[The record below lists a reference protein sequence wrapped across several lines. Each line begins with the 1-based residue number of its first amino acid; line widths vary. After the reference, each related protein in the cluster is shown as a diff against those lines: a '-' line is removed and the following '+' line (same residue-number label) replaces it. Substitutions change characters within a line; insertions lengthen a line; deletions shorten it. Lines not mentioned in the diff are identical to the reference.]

1 MSVTSRVIL
10 AGVAAVSLYYG
21 KTQLTK
27 EFSADEVFRRAR
39 PQIELLM
46 RSDPA
51 TRDMMIDGLKA
62 DLSIA
67 RDDTQRC
74 RVGLLAEATAHARGN
89 KEAAGKML
97 ERRSFT
103 PYSECEP
110 DQREGNSP
118 NKWYVYGGAV
128 GLIITGIS
136 LLVNLVGALRGRAA
150 ARRVEAAERRERAA
164 RRREEDEEPIDVEES
179 RRILIAA
186 SDVLRES
193 DVVLRHPLIGSV
205 DPVLVRELRD
215 IRADLSVAS
224 TTEVRDVD
232 QIRMSTYRVS
242 DVLRRVQGAIRLA
255 DTADSGAP

>member
-1 MSVTSRVIL
+1 MSVTSKVIL

-21 KTQLTK
+21 KTQLSK

-62 DLSIA
+62 ELSIA
-67 RDDTQRC
+67 RDDTARC

-118 NKWYVYGGAV
+118 NRWYVYGGVV
-128 GLIITGIS
+128 GLIVTGIS
-136 LLVNLVGALRGRAA
+136 LLVNLVGALRQRAA
-150 ARRVEAAERRERAA
+150 TARAERVAAGRERA
-164 RRREEDEEPIDVEES
+164 RRREEDEE
-179 RRILIAA
+179 RRDDEAPEGGYRDDEGA
-186 SDVLRES
+186 PRDG
-193 DVVLRHPLIGSV
+193 PV
-205 DPVLVRELRD
+205 DPAGLD
-215 IRADLSVAS
+215 PDP
-224 TTEVRDVD
+224 
-232 QIRMSTYRVS
+232 
-242 DVLRRVQGAIRLA
+242 RRRGPGG
-255 DTADSGAP
+255 SE